1 MHPWLPHLL
10 TDIAAAHRGETPLE
24 PIAPIVPLSFEEEM
38 EEIEKWV
45 EGEEPAHAFGYYCGL
60 EAINF
65 PPPDQLADEEMKQV
79 IAAFGQ
85 MMFSWNL
92 DIDLPESLPIPI
104 AYKMTVDTLD
114 MKTEIVNSGMMCF
127 DFCTGYA
134 PDCIFKEYC
143 PCLDIWNDSDKYD
156 DTNTSQEELPF

>member
-1 MHPWLPHLL
+1 MHPYLPHLL
-10 TDIAAAHRGETPLE
+10 TDIVAAHRIEMPAE
-24 PIAPIVPLSFEEEM
+24 QKPPLSFEEEM
-38 EEIEKWV
+38 VEIEKWV
-45 EGEEPAHAFGYYCGL
+45 EGSEPAHTFGYYCGL

-65 PPPDQLADEEMKQV
+65 PPPDQMSDEEMKQV

-104 AYKMTVDTLD
+104 AYKMTVDSLD

-134 PDCIFKEYC
+134 PDCVFKEYC
-143 PCLDIWNDSDKYD
+143 PCLVIWNTDSDKNND
-156 DTNTSQEELPF
+156 MNTSQDELPF

>member
-1 MHPWLPHLL
+1 MHPYLPYLL
-10 TDIAAAHRGETPLE
+10 TDIAAAHRIEIPVEQKAT
-24 PIAPIVPLSFEEEM
+24 LSFEEEM

-45 EGEEPAHAFGYYCGL
+45 EGEEPAHTFGYYCGL

-65 PPPDQLADEEMKQV
+65 PPPEQLTRGEMKK
-79 IAAFGQ
+79 IIKAFNQ

-92 DIDLPESLPIPI
+92 DISLPEKLPVQI
-104 AYKMTVDTLD
+104 AYTMTIDTLNS
-114 MKTEIVNSGMMCF
+114 KTAIVNSGFMGF

-143 PCLDIWNDSDKYD
+143 PCLKIWNQETEEISSTDQPTD
-156 DTNTSQEELPF
+156 DDPF

>member
-1 MHPWLPHLL
+1 MHPYLPHLL
-10 TDIAAAHRGETPLE
+10 TDIAAAHRTEISEEQKP
-24 PIAPIVPLSFEEEM
+24 PITFEEEM

-45 EGEEPAHAFGYYCGL
+45 AGEEPDYTFGYYCGL

-65 PPPDQLADEEMKQV
+65 PPPEQLTDTEMKKV
-79 IAAFGQ
+79 LKAFNQ

-92 DIDLPESLPIPI
+92 DISLPEKLPVTI

-114 MKTEIVNSGMMCF
+114 SKTAIVNTGSLGF

-134 PDCIFKEYC
+134 PGCIFKEYC
-143 PCLDIWNDSDKYD
+143 PCLEIWNRID
-156 DTNTSQEELPF
+156 DNNTGPQTSKDELPF